1 MLYLIIGESMED
13 SVFVNEAFTFSINKY
28 LKCKNKK
35 EGVDYNSFFVVVLRQ
50 LFLIYDELD
59 ILNPFYFNNKK
70 TLYKNFTKYGYLKE
84 DVEYFF
90 ESLQSFYLNNNEKD
104 FLEIQRCLVDMLGK
118 KKISTK
124 LTEKEVN
131 EFKKLLYSPYAE
143 NSLIVSYN
151 FLMTR
156 NPFDIYKYFER
167 KMKESVKKVEIK
179 PKETLNLEAYEILKY
194 SLEDIKAMTAEEL
207 DDVNKKVYNYFNINE
222 NAINKSYLLDKA
234 VYNHEHPKSAFSTGN
249 GYVDILFYLS
259 IVSVVAMIIFILT
272 LIL

>member
-1 MLYLIIGESMED
+1 MED